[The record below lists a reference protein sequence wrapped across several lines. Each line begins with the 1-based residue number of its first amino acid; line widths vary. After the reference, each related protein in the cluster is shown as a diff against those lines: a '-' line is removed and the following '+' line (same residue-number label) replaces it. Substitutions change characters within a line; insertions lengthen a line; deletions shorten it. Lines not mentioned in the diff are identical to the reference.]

1 MKIYRLLKIIGP
13 IHVLAGLALTLFP
26 FFSQVHQQGIELIF
40 GAGTTTYPTI
50 FLLSVFGP
58 TLASWGVLF
67 TFVVNQYFENP
78 SQRTWNVLLVSIL
91 MWVVFDTALCV
102 YYEVYLGVGL
112 NLTMAAIVL
121 FLLYSAQSLIHAD
134 TPSISKA

>member
-13 IHVLAGLALTLFP
+13 IHVLAGLVLTLFP
-26 FFSQVHQQGIELIF
+26 FFSQMHQQSIELIF
-40 GAGTTTYPTI
+40 GSGTPSYPTT

-67 TFVVNQYFENP
+67 TAVVNQYFKNP
-78 SQRTWNVLLVSIL
+78 SQSSWNVLLVSIL
-91 MWVVFDTALCV
+91 VWVVLDTSLCA
-102 YYEVYLGVGL
+102 YYNVYLGVGV

-121 FLLYSAQSLIHAD
+121 FLLYGARTLIHSDRLGVSEA
-134 TPSISKA
+134 